1 MEKVATVLET
11 IKAKAAA
18 EAALVITRDGLVLEA
33 NSETDGDLTAIAAY
47 AASYVTVSERMAEED
62 TKRGRTQ
69 SVVVIYRGK
78 VLVIAPLGSS
88 VVAIVVGSRNAH
100 LGNLGLQLRRGLDDL
115 VRAISEEMPEL
126 GLDPESLKSLGPSA
140 PEVAPPPSA
149 KPGARAHTPTGPS
162 APPTPS
168 TPKPVPQANATVQ
181 PVGQTSARPG
191 EKAPPRRPQE
201 AVPQGKATPKIDQ
214 APPPTVAKPTPAPVR
229 QVTPQVDPAPSVSDH
244 APSPT
249 PVKPAPPGAR
259 QVTPGADPTA
269 STSDRTSTPTP
280 VRPASPGTRQVT
292 PGADPTASTSDRTF
306 TPTPVRPALPGAR
319 QVTPGADPTASTSDR
334 TSTPTPV
341 RPAPPGARQTT
352 PQSDATATASDQVSR
367 APVEQAPEAPTA
379 RAGTSLTDARQ
390 LVARINQ
397 DLEQR
402 RTHPGEFSIAV
413 LALEGLGE
421 ASPPIGQAT
430 AERLIH
436 LFAERLQKA
445 LRSVDLAA
453 YLDDGT
459 FGVFLAGV
467 KRDQGKAVIQRI
479 TVQVLESNLD
489 HPRSETTFR
498 LRAGIATF
506 PDAGASAE
514 SLMRRATT
522 SLFLARIEGALEA
535 AREHPAEFSVAV
547 LVLDGLERASGPT
560 REYARARVIPQF
572 AQRLEKTLRA
582 SDVAT
587 QLDERKYGLL
597 LTAVNHQ
604 QARAIIQRIVDQVL
618 KDNLGRPRSEVTFR
632 LRAGV
637 ATYPEAGPSAENLLH
652 HAEATLELMTP

>member
-11 IKAKAAA
+11 ITAKAAA
-18 EAALVITRDGLVLEA
+18 EAALIITRDGLVLEA

-162 APPTPS
+162 APSTPS
-168 TPKPVPQANATVQ
+168 TPKPVPPTNATAQ
-181 PVGQTSARPG
+181 PSGQTSAHAG

-201 AVPQGKATPKIDQ
+201 EVPQGKAAPKIDQ
-214 APPPTVAKPTPAPVR
+214 TPPPTVAKPTPAQVR
-229 QVTPQVDPAPSVSDH
+229 QATPQVDPAAGASDH
-244 APSPT
+244 ASSPT

-259 QVTPGADPTA
+259 QVTPRPDPTA
-269 STSDRTSTPTP
+269 TTSYRTS
-280 VRPASPGTRQVT
+280 S
-292 PGADPTASTSDRTF
+292 
-306 TPTPVRPALPGAR
+306 
-319 QVTPGADPTASTSDR
+319 
-334 TSTPTPV
+334 PTPV
-341 RPAPPGARQTT
+341 RPAPPGARQAT
-352 PQSDATATASDQVSR
+352 PQADATATASDQVSR

-379 RAGTSLTDARQ
+379 RAGTSLADARQ
-390 LVARINQ
+390 LFARINQ
-397 DLEQR
+397 ELEQR

-421 ASPPIGQAT
+421 ASPPIGQAN
-430 AERLIH
+430 AERLIR

-459 FGVFLAGV
+459 FGVLLAGV

-479 TVQVLESNLD
+479 TVQVLEGNLD

-522 SLFLARIEGALEA
+522 SLFLARIEGALGA

-597 LTAVNHQ
+597 ITAVNHQ

>member
-1 MEKVATVLET
+1 MEARARDLPLGAIGRGADTCMEKVATVLET

-33 NSETDGDLTAIAAY
+33 NSETDTDLTAIAAY

-100 LGNLGLQLRRGLDDL
+100 LGNLGLQLRKGLDDL
-115 VRAISEEMPEL
+115 VHAISEEMPEL
-126 GLDPESLKSLGPSA
+126 GLDPESQKSLGPSV

-149 KPGARAHTPTGPS
+149 RTGARFRTPAGPS
-162 APPTPS
+162 APSTPS
-168 TPKPVPQANATVQ
+168 TPKPVPPTSAPAQAA
-181 PVGQTSARPG
+181 GQTSARPG
-191 EKAPPRRPQE
+191 EKAPLRRPQE
-201 AVPQGKATPKIDQ
+201 AIPQGKATPKIDQ
-214 APPPTVAKPTPAPVR
+214 APLPPTVAKPTPAPVR
-229 QVTPQVDPAPSVSDH
+229 QVTPQVDPAPSVNDH
-244 APSPT
+244 AASPT

-259 QVTPGADPTA
+259 QVTPAADPT
-269 STSDRTSTPTP
+269 TT
-280 VRPASPGTRQVT
+280 
-292 PGADPTASTSDRTF
+292 
-306 TPTPVRPALPGAR
+306 
-319 QVTPGADPTASTSDR
+319 TSDR

-341 RPAPPGARQTT
+341 RPAPPGARQVTPAANPPASTSDRTSTPTPARPAPPGARPAT
-352 PQSDATATASDQVSR
+352 PQADATATASDQVSS
-367 APVEQAPEAPTA
+367 APAEQAPEVHTA
-379 RAGTSLTDARQ
+379 RAGTSLADARQ

-397 DLEQR
+397 ELEQR

-413 LALEGLGE
+413 LALEGLGD
-421 ASPPIGQAT
+421 ASPPIGPAA
-430 AERLIH
+430 AERLIR

-489 HPRSETTFR
+489 HPRNETTFR

-522 SLFLARIEGALEA
+522 SLFLARIEGALGA

-632 LRAGV
+632 LRAGI

-652 HAEATLELMTP
+652 YAEATLELMTP